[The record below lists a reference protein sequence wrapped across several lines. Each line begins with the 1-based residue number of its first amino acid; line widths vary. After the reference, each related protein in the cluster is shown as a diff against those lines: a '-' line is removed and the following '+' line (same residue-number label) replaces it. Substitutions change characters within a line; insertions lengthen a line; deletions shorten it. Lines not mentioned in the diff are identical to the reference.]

1 MRNLVLLVIG
11 CALGALGATAVLRTL
26 ADRAA
31 YARGVMQVMQHHYAR
46 LHDDLRARTCTSVDP
61 VLEKAQLRALAEQIE
76 PSVYADA
83 IADAPFREYT
93 QHLRDALAQLPDGA
107 SGCPVLV
114 PVVARI
120 GAACDECHR
129 QYR

>member
-1 MRNLVLLVIG
+1 MRNLMLLVIG
-11 CALGALGATAVLRTL
+11 CALGALSATTVLRAL
-26 ADRAA
+26 ATRDA
-31 YARGVMQVMQHHYAR
+31 YARGVMQVMQHHYSR
-46 LHDDLRARTCTSVDP
+46 LHDDVRARACTSVDP
-61 VLEKAQLRALAEQIE
+61 MLEKTQLRALAEQIE

-107 SGCPVLV
+107 AGCAALV

>member
-1 MRNLVLLVIG
+1 
-11 CALGALGATAVLRTL
+11 
-26 ADRAA
+26 
-31 YARGVMQVMQHHYAR
+31 MQVMQHHYAR